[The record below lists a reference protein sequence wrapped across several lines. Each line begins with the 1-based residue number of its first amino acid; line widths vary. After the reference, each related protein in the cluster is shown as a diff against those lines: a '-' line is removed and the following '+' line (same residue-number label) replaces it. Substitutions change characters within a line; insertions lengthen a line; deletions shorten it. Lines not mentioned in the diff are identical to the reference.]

1 MTLDLVL
8 ANPSRAVPRG
18 SRGRPPHTVSGGHP
32 PVAPRGSR
40 GRPPHT
46 VSGGHPPVA
55 PRGSPGG
62 AAPRRVAKRGAPRK
76 RVLVVNAYFDDL
88 RRDGGRPYSV
98 PQAIGPPYLAGAFSP
113 VLCDVRLYNEQ
124 YSGPLED
131 KDLLGWPDMLVL
143 TGLTVAFDRMRQLTG
158 YARTLNPK
166 VIVVAGGPAVRALPR
181 HSGRIFDYA
190 CTGDIEQMQDVIADA
205 LGPAY
210 VNRDMFPRF
219 DLTYWFGRIAYVESS
234 RNCNFRCSFCSLTGE
249 GNRYQKYDLDY
260 IRRQVMAV
268 GKRRQVYFLDNN
280 FYGNDRGFF
289 LDRLEL
295 LKEMKREGRFGG
307 WGALV
312 TQDFFLNDENL
323 RLARE
328 SGCIGLFSGIES
340 FDVEVLRRFN
350 KRQNARVP
358 QVELIRKC
366 LDAGILFLY
375 GVIFDLSSR
384 RLSECREEIAF
395 ITGTPEIPLPGF
407 VTQAIPLLGTP
418 YFHEC
423 LENDLLLPNTKL
435 RDMDGTT
442 LVQRPL
448 DPIDEVRSF
457 LSGLPVLRGYR
468 RRVLRHTAGFV
479 RRYGR
484 RLSADQIKAVLGTAA
499 MVTAPSLASAPTR
512 MGLNRRDWQDRT
524 FVTTTEHLDGCY
536 RPAFRVESRYEDH
549 FKPTMVTDADG
560 CLAGDLA
567 EDLLG
572 APTLARTGTN
582 GA

>member
-1 MTLDLVL
+1 M
-8 ANPSRAVPRG
+8 
-18 SRGRPPHTVSGGHP
+18 
-32 PVAPRGSR
+32 
-40 GRPPHT
+40 
-46 VSGGHPPVA
+46 
-55 PRGSPGG
+55 
-62 AAPRRVAKRGAPRK
+62 
-76 RVLVVNAYFDDL
+76 VNAYFDDL

-181 HSGRIFDYA
+181 YSGRFFDYA

-205 LGPAY
+205 VGPAY

-395 ITGTPEIPLPGF
+395 ITGTPEIPLPSF

-423 LENDLLLPNTKL
+423 LEKGLLLPNTKL

-448 DPIDEVRSF
+448 DPIDEVRS
-457 LSGLPVLRGYR
+457 LPEWPAGIAGLPPPRPAPHGGVSAALRPAPERRSDQGRARHRRHDHRAVAGQRPHPHGAEPAAPAGPYLRHHHGTPGWLLPAGLPGGVPLRRSLPADHGHR
-468 RRVLRHTAGFV
+468 RRRLPGRGP
-479 RRYGR
+479 GR
-484 RLSADQIKAVLGTAA
+484 RPA
-499 MVTAPSLASAPTR
+499 
-512 MGLNRRDWQDRT
+512 RRAHPGQDRHQRDL
-524 FVTTTEHLDGCY
+524 EHIPSCVN
-536 RPAFRVESRYEDH
+536 RF
-549 FKPTMVTDADG
+549 
-560 CLAGDLA
+560 
-567 EDLLG
+567 
-572 APTLARTGTN
+572 
-582 GA
+582 